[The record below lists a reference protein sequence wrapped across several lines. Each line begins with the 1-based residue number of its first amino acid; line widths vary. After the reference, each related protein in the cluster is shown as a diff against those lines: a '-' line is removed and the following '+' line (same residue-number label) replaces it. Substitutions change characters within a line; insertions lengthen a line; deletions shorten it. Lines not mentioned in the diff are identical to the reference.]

1 MKQINL
7 KTRSRGVSSLMVI
20 MLSIYTPAF
29 TQDFTITPPGEE
41 GKIGL
46 MDVHGQLLVPR
57 KCVSIVPP
65 PKNNFLVYQENPG
78 WPMMPDYQSEK

>member
-1 MKQINL
+1 
-7 KTRSRGVSSLMVI
+7 MVI

-57 KCVSIVPP
+57 KCVSIVPH
-65 PKNNFLVYQENPG
+65 PKKTTPLYIRKI
-78 WPMMPDYQSEK
+78 PDGL